1 MNVTVLLALAW
12 VAFLARFGV
21 SYATNRRQGIGSLPG
36 LPPLPEPNALRSRAA
51 AFARQPVMRPQRS
64 AAAQRRVSV
73 LVGLGVGTL
82 SLLLVAVVTKSLV
95 AWLLFAVV
103 AVFLAGFVRA
113 LRARAIAR
121 RQAYIDRLWAKD
133 RYDDLGHARVMS
145 LEEARH
151 RAVQIADPIFVPQRR
166 IS

>member
-1 MNVTVLLALAW
+1 
-12 VAFLARFGV
+12 
-21 SYATNRRQGIGSLPG
+21 
-36 LPPLPEPNALRSRAA
+36 
-51 AFARQPVMRPQRS
+51 MRPPRS
-64 AAAQRRVSV
+64 AAAQRRLSV
-73 LVGLGVGTL
+73 LVGLGAGSLGTFL
-82 SLLLVAVVTKSLV
+82 FAVVTASPI

-103 AVFLAGFVRA
+103 SVALAGFVRA
-113 LRARAIAR
+113 LRVRAIAR

-151 RAVQIADPIFVPQRR
+151 RAVQIADPVYVPQRR